1 MTHQRLP
8 APDPATLDDALLK
21 EWLLSAPLTG
31 LLEQASASCAEGHGR
46 IVSFSRKVF
55 IPLTQLCRDRCHYC
69 TFSRPLDRGRKA
81 FLTPEEVMEIARAG
95 QRAGCTEALFTLGE
109 KPELRHAA
117 AREELVALGYP
128 TTLAYLEAMC
138 DRVQKETGLLPHVNA
153 GTMGRAEIAALR
165 RVSASQ
171 GIMLETISDR
181 LGEKGGPHY
190 RSPDK
195 VPSVRL
201 DTIRMAGELSVPF
214 TSGILIGIGETRD
227 ERLDA
232 LLALRDLSRQYGHI
246 QEIIVQNFRAKARTP
261 MANHPEPDMDD
272 LLWTIAAARLIF
284 GPEMNIQAPPNL
296 SSGDYPRLLA
306 AGINDWGGISP
317 VTPDHVNPEAP
328 WPAIEKLRAAT
339 AETGRIMVPRLP
351 VYPAWNRDVD
361 RWQDTAMAPLVRRM
375 ADAEGFARDDEWSPG
390 TTLAPRVRPPVQ
402 GLPVDPALTRILDR
416 AATGHALTEP
426 EIVRLF
432 ATRDAEVEQV
442 CAAANGLRRQV
453 CGDVVTYVVNRN
465 INYTNI
471 CAYKCGFCA
480 FSKGSTDDH
489 LRGKPYDLDLGE
501 VVRRTVEAAERGA
514 TEVCLQGGIHPHY
527 TGDTYLNLARSIR
540 DAVPDMHIHAFSP
553 LEIAQGAATLGIPVA
568 SFLKR
573 LKQAGLSTLPGTA
586 AEVLDDEVRVLL
598 APDKL
603 TTAEWL
609 SVVED
614 AHRQGLRTTATIMF
628 GHVDRPEHWARHLIH
643 IRELQRRTGGFT
655 EFVPLPFVHME
666 APMALRGRTRRGPT
680 FREVRLMHAV
690 ARLVLHGLIDNIQLS
705 WVKLGPAGAHIVLD
719 GGVNDLGG
727 TLMNES
733 ISRAAGTQHGQEMPP
748 EAMEALITAT
758 GRPSRQRTTLYGAVN
773 AATQAR
779 GRNAAPLAPMVLTT
793 PRRHINKIRPVSADQ
808 GRKESA
814 HHAE

>member
-8 APDPATLDDALLK
+8 APDPARLDDAALK
-21 EWLLSAPLTG
+21 QWLLSAPLPG
-31 LLEQASASCAEGHGR
+31 LLEQASALCVQGHGR
-46 IVSFSRKVF
+46 VVSFSRKVF
-55 IPLTQLCRDRCHYC
+55 IPLTQLCRDLCHYC
-69 TFSRPLDRGRKA
+69 TFSRPLGHGRTA
-81 FLTPEEVMEIARAG
+81 FLTPDEVMAIARAG

-117 AREELVALGYP
+117 ARAELAVLGYP
-128 TTLAYLEAMC
+128 STLAYLEAMC
-138 DRVQKETGLLPHVNA
+138 ARVLKETGLLPHVNA
-153 GTMGRAEIAALR
+153 GTMGGAEMAALR

-195 VPSVRL
+195 VPAVRL
-201 DTIRMAGELSVPF
+201 DTIRTAGELSVPF
-214 TSGILIGIGETRD
+214 TSGILIGIGETRE

-246 QEIIVQNFRAKARTP
+246 QEIIVQNFRAKPRTP
-261 MANHPEPDMDD
+261 MAGYPEPDMDD

-284 GPEMNIQAPPNL
+284 GPDMNIQAPPNL
-296 SSGDYPRLLA
+296 SSTDYPRLLA

-339 AETGRIMVPRLP
+339 GVQGRILVPRLP
-351 VYPAWNRDVD
+351 VYPAWNQDVD
-361 RWQDTAMAPLVRRM
+361 HWQDAAVAPLVRQM
-375 ADAEGFARDDEWSPG
+375 MDADGFARDDEWCPG
-390 TTLAPRVRPPVQ
+390 STITPRVRPPVP
-402 GLPVDPALTRILDR
+402 GVPADPALTAILDR
-416 AATGHALTEP
+416 AAAGHALTAP

-432 ATRDAEVEQV
+432 KARDGEVEQV
-442 CAAANGLRRQV
+442 CAAADRLRRTV

-527 TGDTYLNLARSIR
+527 TGDTYLTMARAIR
-540 DAVPDMHIHAFSP
+540 EAVPDMHIHAFSP
-553 LEIAQGAATLGIPVA
+553 LEIAQGAATLGLPVA

-573 LKQAGLSTLPGTA
+573 LKAAGLSTLPGTA
-586 AEVLDDEVRVLL
+586 AEILDDEVRRHL

-628 GHVDRPEHWARHLIH
+628 GHVDRPDHWARHLIH
-643 IRELQRRTGGFT
+643 IRELQRRTGGFS

-666 APMALRGRTRRGPT
+666 APMALRGRTRKGPT

-705 WVKLGPAGAHIVLD
+705 WVKLGPVGAHIVLD

-748 EAMEALITAT
+748 EAMEALISAT
-758 GRPSRQRTTLYGAVN
+758 GRIPRQRTTLYGTVD
-773 AATQAR
+773 AATQGR
-779 GRNAAPLAPMVLTT
+779 GRNAAPLAPLVQTA
-793 PRRHINKIRPVSADQ
+793 PRKHSNKGRSIAAGQ

-814 HHAE
+814 QHVE